1 MPDLKK
7 YKFHIQYGSSVH
19 GQVHEIKAKTPGEA
33 KGIFSE
39 RVKKEILSRYTF
51 SEIVRENGEDVFKK
65 INL

>member
-7 YKFHIQYGSSVH
+7 YKFHIQYGNSEH
-19 GQVHEIKAKTPGEA
+19 GQVHEIKARTPEEA
-33 KGIFSE
+33 KSIFSE

-51 SEIVRENGEDVFKK
+51 SEILRESGEDVFKK